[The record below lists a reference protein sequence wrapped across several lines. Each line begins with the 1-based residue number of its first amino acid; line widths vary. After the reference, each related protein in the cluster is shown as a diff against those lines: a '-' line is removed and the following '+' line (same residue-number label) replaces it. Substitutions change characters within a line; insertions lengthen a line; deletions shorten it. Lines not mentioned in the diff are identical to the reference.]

1 MWASFGLCLVV
12 AVILSVP
19 RMQFLAPGEG
29 VTALQPLKQFSPNE
43 GRRTGWTIGGNDR
56 WRNANTLGYERL
68 PDATGAPGGN
78 LNVSR
83 ALFGKKFWDLGA
95 MGSCQRRVF
104 GNGPLRAQL
113 SIQNLPSWQTP
124 RLVKS
129 DYDTT
134 AIYGATNAIVPV
146 LWESRPPAMTSSRRR
161 VDSEFTVRS
170 PCASTDWL

>member
-83 ALFGKKFWDLGA
+83 ALFGKSFGTSVRWSPASDASSA
-95 MGSCQRRVF
+95 MGPCGPSSAFRICPAGKRR
-104 GNGPLRAQL
+104 G
-113 SIQNLPSWQTP
+113 S
-124 RLVKS
+124 
-129 DYDTT
+129 
-134 AIYGATNAIVPV
+134 
-146 LWESRPPAMTSSRRR
+146 
-161 VDSEFTVRS
+161 
-170 PCASTDWL
+170 